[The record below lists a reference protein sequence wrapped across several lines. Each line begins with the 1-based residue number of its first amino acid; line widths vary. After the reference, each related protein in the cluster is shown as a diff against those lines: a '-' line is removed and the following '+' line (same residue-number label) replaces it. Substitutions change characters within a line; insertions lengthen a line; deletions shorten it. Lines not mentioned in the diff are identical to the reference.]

1 MLTLENVSY
10 SYTGR
15 SSRVDVLHGV
25 TCTFEQ
31 GKFYTIQ
38 GPSGCGKSTMLSLM
52 AALDHPQEGRILYD
66 GTPLK
71 EIKTARYRH
80 SCVTTIF
87 QRFNLLTYAT
97 VIENVMYPQLLNGV
111 KAAEARKAAAELL
124 AKVDIAESLH
134 KRLPRNLSGGEQQRV
149 AIARALAAGAKV
161 ILADEPTGNL
171 DEENSR
177 RVVAIL
183 KQLVREKDGQPG
195 SGKTIIMVTHDGDLA
210 KEADVMY
217 SLRGGML
224 RVVEA

>member
-25 TCTFEQ
+25 SCTFEQ

-66 GTPLK
+66 GKPLK
-71 EIKTARYRH
+71 EIRTAKYRR

-87 QRFNLLTYAT
+87 QRFNLLPHAT
-97 VIENVMYPQLLNGV
+97 VIENVMYPQLLNGA
-111 KAAEARKAAAELL
+111 KTAAARKAATELL
-124 AKVDIAESLH
+124 AKVDIAETLH

-177 RVVAIL
+177 RVVDIL
-183 KQLVREKDGQPG
+183 GRLAHDEGRTV
-195 SGKTIIMVTHDGDLA
+195 IMVTHDNELA
-210 KEADVMY
+210 QKADVMF
-217 SLRGGML
+217 SLRGGTL
-224 RVVEA
+224 KVCPA